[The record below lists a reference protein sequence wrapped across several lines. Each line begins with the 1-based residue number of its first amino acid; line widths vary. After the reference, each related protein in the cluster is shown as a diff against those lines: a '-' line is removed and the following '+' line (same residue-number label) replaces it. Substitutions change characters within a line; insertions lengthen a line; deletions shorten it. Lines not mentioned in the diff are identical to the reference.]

1 MVPLLLGSLAA
12 RSFSASALWGECA
25 CLSGNG
31 QEPVLPTC
39 RAAFSRLLKGEITR
53 RPYCLAPPGSSL
65 QLGKARLFPLK
76 AFCNEIIIM
85 IRAPARFVKVFFAL
99 GQIGPRSILSAGP
112 YMPPFFGSPSRF

>member
-1 MVPLLLGSLAA
+1 VVPLLLGSLAA

-65 QLGKARLFPLK
+65 HAEENRFFPVN
-76 AFCNEIIIM
+76 A
-85 IRAPARFVKVFFAL
+85 FAL
-99 GQIGPRSILSAGP
+99 DSK
-112 YMPPFFGSPSRF
+112 